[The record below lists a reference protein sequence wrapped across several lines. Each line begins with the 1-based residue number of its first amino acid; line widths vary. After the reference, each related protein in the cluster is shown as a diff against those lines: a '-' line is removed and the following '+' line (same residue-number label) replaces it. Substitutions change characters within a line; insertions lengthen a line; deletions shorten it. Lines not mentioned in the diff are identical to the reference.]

1 MREFQPDYANMV
13 KAARN
18 IEVKR
23 FPLYEHKVDPKVM
36 EEITGVTFADL
47 YNGDDRDMDEFFRNY
62 CGFFR
67 DMGYDTV
74 SFEELIGPAMPGSGA
89 LGEHVKGVIQT
100 REDFEKYPWDGIC
113 DTYFQMY
120 RRSFEA
126 LRRNMPEGMKAIGG
140 VGYGIFECVQDLVGY
155 EDLCYMRADDE
166 ELYHDMFFKIG
177 ESNLKIWKR
186 FLQEYGDIY
195 CVCRFGDDLGFKS
208 TTLLPPDDIR
218 ELIIP
223 QYKPIIQAVHDAGK
237 PFLLHSCGC
246 IFDVMDDIIAA
257 GIDAKH
263 SNEDQIAPFSYWVEK
278 YGDRIGNFG
287 GIDTDA
293 VCRLDSDAMFD
304 YIQDVVSKSV
314 GHGGFAFGS
323 GNSIPDYV
331 PADGYHDVRRAL
343 PGHRRECQ
351 AADLPDHVGPGSKG
365 RVQHLCVLRAGGA
378 AGGLPPDPDYA
389 HGTHHR

>member
-1 MREFQPDYANMV
+1 MREFQPDYTNMV

-36 EEITGVTFADL
+36 EEITGVSFAEL
-47 YNGDDRDMDEFFRNY
+47 YNGDDRDLDEFFRNY
-62 CGFFR
+62 CGFYR

-100 REDFEKYPWDGIC
+100 REDFERYPWDGIC

-120 RRSFEA
+120 HRSFEA

-155 EDLCYMRADDE
+155 EDLCYMRVDDE

-186 FLQEYGDIY
+186 FLREYGDIY

-208 TTLLPPDDIR
+208 TTLLPPDEIR
-218 ELIIP
+218 ELVIP

-246 IFDVMDDIIAA
+246 IFDVMEDIIAA

-263 SNEDQIAPFSYWVEK
+263 SNEDRSPPSP
-278 YGDRIGNFG
+278 IGWSSTATASATSAASTPTPCAG
-287 GIDTDA
+287 W
-293 VCRLDSDAMFD
+293 
-304 YIQDVVSKSV
+304 
-314 GHGGFAFGS
+314 
-323 GNSIPDYV
+323 IPT
-331 PADGYHDVRRAL
+331 PCSTTSRRWSASPWATAAL
-343 PGHRRECQ
+343 PS
-351 AADLPDHVGPGSKG
+351 APATPSPTMFP
-365 RVQHLCVLRAGGA
+365 LRATA
-378 AGGLPPDPDYA
+378 L
-389 HGTHHR
+389 